1 MKKTR
6 ISRIASEMQK
16 EISVIINQDLKDSR
30 IAPITSI
37 TEIDLKDDLQ
47 SAKIYVSVLGDKK
60 DKEETMAGLTS
71 SIGYIKKLLGERMK
85 LRHIPDLRFTLDEHL
100 EKVNKLD
107 KLIDQVIKKD
117 NEAIDAREYK

>member
-16 EISVIINQDLKDSR
+16 ETSVIINQDLKDTR

-47 SAKIYVSVLGDKK
+47 SAEIFVSVLGDKK

-71 SIGYIKKLLGERMK
+71 SIGYIKKLLGTRMS
-85 LRHIPDLRFTLDEHL
+85 LRHIPDLRCTLDEHL

-107 KLIDQVIKKD
+107 KLIDDVIKKD
-117 NEAIDAREYK
+117 NEAIDARENK

>member
-16 EISVIINQDLKDSR
+16 EISVIINQDLKDTR

-47 SAKIYVSVLGDKK
+47 SAEIFVSVLGDKK

-71 SIGYIKKLLGERMK
+71 SIGYIKKLLGTRMN

-107 KLIDQVIKKD
+107 KLIDEVLKKD
-117 NEAIDAREYK
+117 NEAIDARENK

>member
-16 EISVIINQDLKDSR
+16 EISVIINQDLKDTR

-60 DKEETMAGLTS
+60 EKEETMAGLTS
-71 SIGYIKKLLGERMK
+71 SIGYIKRLLGARMN

-100 EKVNKLD
+100 EQVNKLD
-107 KLIDQVIKKD
+107 KLIDEVIKKD
-117 NEAIDAREYK
+117 NEAIDAREDK